1 MHIPSKS
8 KSNLQVDSMDEI
20 DLQIL
25 MQLFNN
31 SRITFRELGEKLDL
45 SVSAVHKRVNSLV
58 DTGIIRAFVARP
70 SLHAL
75 KYIYLFIEGHS
86 SAKSLET
93 ICDEIGKHKNVNAV
107 GYAAGSW
114 LYVICHLRDITEL
127 QELSVYVTKTGQMEN
142 PRIGI
147 VNFQYQVTPEPLTT
161 MDYKIINSLR
171 RDARKAVVDIS
182 DETGL
187 SAKTVKKR
195 IDRMVKHQLIRLTL
209 EWNPIYENCLVT
221 VFTLHL
227 GHGMDIRELFQQV
240 YTKYAKNIVV
250 AFSYSNIPDI
260 ITMEVVTASTYESQ
274 LIQQELQKDGYNQVV
289 PRIWIYGKYY
299 ETWIDELVKSK

>member
-1 MHIPSKS
+1 
-8 KSNLQVDSMDEI
+8 MDEI

-31 SRITFRELGEKLDL
+31 ARITFRELGETLDL

-86 SAKSLET
+86 SAKSLEK
-93 ICDEIGKHKNVNAV
+93 ICDEIGSHKSVNAV

-114 LYVICHLRDITEL
+114 LYIICHLRDITEL
-127 QELSVYVTKTGQMEN
+127 QELSVFVTKTGQMEN
-142 PRIGI
+142 SRIGI

-171 RDARKAVVDIS
+171 RDARKAIVDIS

-187 SAKTVKKR
+187 SAKTIKKR
-195 IDRMVKHQLIRLTL
+195 LERMEKHQLIRLTA

-227 GHGMDIRELFQQV
+227 ADGMEIREQFQHL

-250 AFSYSNIPDI
+250 AFSYSNIPNVL
-260 ITMEVVTASTYESQ
+260 TMEIMTSSTYESQ
-274 LIQQELQKDGYNQVV
+274 QIQKELQDDGYEQVV
-289 PRIWIYGKYY
+289 PRIWLYGKYY

>member
-1 MHIPSKS
+1 MK
-8 KSNLQVDSMDEI
+8 MDEI

-31 SRITFRELGEKLDL
+31 ARITFRELGEMLDL
-45 SVSAVHKRVNSLV
+45 SVSAVYKRVNLLV

-75 KYIYLFIEGHS
+75 KYIYLFIEGYS
-86 SAKSLET
+86 TAKSLEK
-93 ICDEIGKHKNVNAV
+93 ICDEIGAHKSVNAV

-114 LYVICHLRDITEL
+114 LYIICHLRDITEL
-127 QELSVYVTKTGQMEN
+127 QELSVFVAKTGQMQN

-187 SAKTVKKR
+187 SAKTIKKR
-195 IDRMVKHQLIRLTL
+195 IDRMQKHQLIRLTA

-227 GHGMDIRELFQQV
+227 AEGMDIREQFEHL
-240 YTKYAKNIVV
+240 YKKYIKNIVV

-260 ITMEVVTASTYESQ
+260 LTMEIVTASTFESQ
-274 LIQQELQKDGYNQVV
+274 QIHKKLQQDGYKQVI
-289 PRIWIYGKYY
+289 PRIWIFGKYY
-299 ETWIDELVKSK
+299 ETWLDELVKSK